1 MDYPQNYNSAPG
13 QRAAL
18 REDAGFIGASFLL
31 MLGLLQ
37 TAFLPVIL
45 VLSMLGVADPL
56 AEDGRY
62 GLGNTG
68 FLLAYMA
75 AYVLAM
81 GLPGPLAARLTR
93 RRMNPFSRL
102 DEDTPPPRASSLLLS
117 LLGGLA
123 ICILA
128 NFATSYLMTFFSTF
142 GIEQPPM
149 PSYQEPTIPSL
160 LLNILIFAVL
170 PAVLEEMLFRGYI
183 LRVLRPYGG
192 RFAIV
197 TSSLLFGLMHG
208 NILQIPF
215 AFLVGLACGWL
226 VLRTGRVWP
235 AMLLHFLNNF
245 MAQILEYGSLYQ
257 TEAQYQKTLLIV
269 FSLLGILGLAA
280 LFVLFAREDPMV
292 RGKVR
297 PAPSLPLGER
307 VKAFLSSPLL
317 LAAVIVGLV
326 LTFLSILTTQLGA
339 A

>member
-37 TAFLPVIL
+37 TALVPVIL

-75 AYVLAM
+75 AYILAM

-128 NFATSYLMTFFSTF
+128 NFATSYLMTFFSVF

-149 PSYQEPTIPSL
+149 PSYQEPMIPSL

-235 AMLLHFLNNF
+235 AMLLHFLNVNPH
-245 MAQILEYGSLYQ
+245 
-257 TEAQYQKTLLIV
+257 
-269 FSLLGILGLAA
+269 FSIAA
-280 LFVLFAREDPMV
+280 SFPIPSMV
-292 RGKVR
+292 IF
-297 PAPSLPLGER
+297 LPL
-307 VKAFLSSPLL
+307 SMS
-317 LAAVIVGLV
+317 
-326 LTFLSILTTQLGA
+326 SILRYVSSVSTVSVSPSIATTPLFISVVLVPSSSLV
-339 A
+339 